1 MKACKNST
9 LNGISSKRDSKKS
22 DKEMKVG
29 GIRSDADL
37 PLPEIQIQMQTIEI
51 EIQLRQH
58 SKKSDKEM
66 KVGGSSSDADLSQLM
81 SFNQAPRESK
91 AGSLI
96 LPMITAV
103 QIQIQIQ
110 QKYSSILHV
119 LITFCNRDTCRLS
132 VAVLT

>member
-9 LNGISSKRDSKKS
+9 LNGISSKRD
-22 DKEMKVG
+22 
-29 GIRSDADL
+29 
-37 PLPEIQIQMQTIEI
+37 
-51 EIQLRQH
+51 